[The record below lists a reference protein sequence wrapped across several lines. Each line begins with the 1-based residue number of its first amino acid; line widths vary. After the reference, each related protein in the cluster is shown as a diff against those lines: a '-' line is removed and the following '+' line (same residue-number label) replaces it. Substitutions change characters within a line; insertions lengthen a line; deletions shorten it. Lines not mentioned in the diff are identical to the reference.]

1 MCTAYF
7 STPFLSL
14 KLKGKAKW
22 GEEMR
27 EGGEDHDITGGLFFF
42 YTGCTLYIELM
53 IQPLQMAGMC

>member
-1 MCTAYF
+1 
-7 STPFLSL
+7 
-14 KLKGKAKW
+14 
-22 GEEMR
+22 MR